1 MGDVSGR
8 AITGLGGRSF
18 NREVPTSFSQ
28 MICLSGVGFF
38 VGTAPDGS
46 SFRGSTPPVVDLV
59 AVLSR
64 SFRFCY
70 HALQDPSGVSGE

>member
-1 MGDVSGR
+1 MFLSGQSL
-8 AITGLGGRSF
+8 GLVVGRLTAKCQQ
-18 NREVPTSFSQ
+18 VYLKL
-28 MICLSGVGFF
+28 ICLSGVGFF

-64 SFRFCY
+64 SFRYCY
-70 HALQDPSGVSGE
+70 HAFQDPSGVSGE